1 MNTSQEE
8 LQRKEFRD
16 ILFELASNQNL
27 LDDKVTRAKMYKR
40 MEKLYHPSTDEKP
53 FRLLF
58 GYFFRINHDT
68 KNSRKGR
75 CQCIGPK
82 PGHDT

>member
-27 LDDKVTRAKMYKR
+27 LFNGDNQ
-40 MEKLYHPSTDEKP
+40 MEKKHYYGDIKNLMERKENTYGKRNEYPRTVTP
-53 FRLLF
+53 RLC
-58 GYFFRINHDT
+58 T
-68 KNSRKGR
+68 S
-75 CQCIGPK
+75 
-82 PGHDT
+82 

>member
-27 LDDKVTRAKMYKR
+27 LDDKVTMAKMYKR
-40 MEKLYHPSTDEKP
+40 ME
-53 FRLLF
+53 
-58 GYFFRINHDT
+58 N
-68 KNSRKGR
+68 
-75 CQCIGPK
+75 
-82 PGHDT
+82 